1 MIQFKCLG
9 QKKIKSI
16 FWFKYSPK
24 IHSTKYFLHIIL
36 FFYTSSALLKN
47 IPTKILQILKDF
59 LLFILHLF
67 NNFRPKI
74 RYYRLKN
81 KDADL
86 IARLLNPETKQ
97 EAYRYLVSEYSQRLY
112 WQIRNLVKDH
122 EDTDDIL
129 QNTFIKIYRNIANF
143 KGESQ
148 LFSWMYRIAT
158 NEALTFLSQ
167 KSKRLQINSQELQKS
182 LVENLE
188 SDIYFEGNEI
198 QLTLQK
204 AIARLPAK
212 QQQVFNMKYFQELK
226 YREIAEILETSE
238 GALKASYHH
247 AVKKI
252 EEYLKNN

>member
-1 MIQFKCLG
+1 M
-9 QKKIKSI
+9 
-16 FWFKYSPK
+16 
-24 IHSTKYFLHIIL
+24 
-36 FFYTSSALLKN
+36 
-47 IPTKILQILKDF
+47 
-59 LLFILHLF
+59 
-67 NNFRPKI
+67 
-74 RYYRLKN
+74 KN